1 MENNNRKM
9 AHIRRVRHLMMPR
22 CRDYFSFSFFSFR

>member
-1 MENNNRKM
+1 
-9 AHIRRVRHLMMPR
+9 MPR